1 MGISGIRS
9 LYTNTLALGAVEI
22 MIVALKL
29 IGKRY
34 QGYIGIALMMYDFT
48 SCVTKPTEY
57 EEAIYAQ
64 PE

>member
-1 MGISGIRS
+1 
-9 LYTNTLALGAVEI
+9 
-22 MIVALKL
+22 MIGALKL

-48 SCVTKPTEY
+48 SCVTKPTKYHEP
-57 EEAIYAQ
+57 IYVQ

>member
-1 MGISGIRS
+1 
-9 LYTNTLALGAVEI
+9 

-29 IGKRY
+29 IVKRY